1 VDVQVDVDISFNM
14 DGGPA
19 EAARIRG
26 YMDEH
31 GPLRPLTLVVKQ
43 FLAQRRLN
51 EVYTGGLGSYAI
63 MLMVLSFLQ
72 LHPRGEATGADC
84 NLGVLLIEF
93 FELYGLHFNYERV
106 GLSVRGGGSYFEKVG
121 VTACGHMFDVLCSRP
136 HFPPLIL
143 SLVIFFPLSCPPA
156 VHLVIPLLL
165 WLSLLRGAAYHYSRP
180 QTYLSFSRRHH
191 NANHNVPLSSR
202 WCHPMV

>member
-1 VDVQVDVDISFNM
+1 MDVQVDVDISFNM

-121 VTACGHMFDVLCSRP
+121 SMWAHVRRFVLS
-136 HFPPLIL
+136 PP
-143 SLVIFFPLSCPPA
+143 FPLSR
-156 VHLVIPLLL
+156 PLFSDLFR
-165 WLSLLRGAAYHYSRP
+165 SL
-180 QTYLSFSRRHH
+180 
-191 NANHNVPLSSR
+191 LSSR
-202 WCHPMV
+202 CASRHPAPSLALPFVRSCISLFPPPNLPFVQPMAS